1 MDERRETPGVS
12 GVPTMVTVAREAGVS
27 VATVSNA
34 LNNPDR
40 VASDT
45 LTRVREVIDRLGF
58 IRNNAARSLVT
69 RRSDGLGLVVPDLE
83 NSLFVDMAR
92 GAQTSGREL
101 GLNLLVAN
109 SGFSLDSMREDPE
122 HPDQQDQYL
131 DYFAEARV
139 RGLLLSPMRDP
150 RSGMGRIREHIVP
163 IVVLNWDDPEPDWC
177 TVVMDNE
184 QVGRLAIEHLV
195 STGIRRVYFLCPQ
208 APLQPLVDRRRGAFA
223 AAAALGVTVIEV
235 ATDDLWSLDGRVA
248 AGPII
253 DAWTAADG
261 QIALLGVTDAVALGT
276 LEALRS
282 RPHIRVPTDIAV
294 MGMDDNHH
302 ADHSDWI
309 TLTSFD
315 FPGFQMGEQAIRM
328 LADELAAP
336 VGTHVHQRIV
346 LPAEVHPRASTGPA
360 LA

>member
-1 MDERRETPGVS
+1 MTDQLRDAPPS
-12 GVPTMVTVAREAGVS
+12 GVPTMRSVAREAGVS

-40 VASDT
+40 VAAET
-45 LTRVREVIDRLGF
+45 LTRVREVIDRVGF

-69 RRSDGLGLVVPDLE
+69 RRSEGLGLIVPDLE
-83 NSLFVDMAR
+83 NSLFIDMAR
-92 GAQTSGREL
+92 GAQASGRDL
-101 GLNLLVAN
+101 DLTLLIAN
-109 SGFSLDSMREDPE
+109 SGYSLDSAREDPE
-122 HPDQQDQYL
+122 HPDQQDQFL

-150 RSGMGRIREHIVP
+150 RAGMGRIREHIVP
-163 IVVLNWDDPEPDWC
+163 LVVLNWDDPDPDWC

-184 QVGRLAIEHLV
+184 QVGRLAIEHLA
-195 STGIRRVYFLCPQ
+195 STGIRRVYFVCPD
-208 APLQPLVDRRRGAFA
+208 AELQPLVDRRRGVHA
-223 AAAALGVTVIEV
+223 AAETLDVTVIDV
-235 ATDDLWSLDGRVA
+235 PTADLWSLDGRTA
-248 AGPII
+248 AGPIVENWRP
-253 DAWTAADG
+253 DDG
-261 QIALLGVTDAVALGT
+261 QFAILGATDAVALGV

-315 FPGFQMGEQAIRM
+315 FPGFQMGEQAIRL
-328 LADELAAP
+328 LAEELAAP
-336 VGTHVHQRIV
+336 PGTHMHQRVV
-346 LPAEVHPRASTGPA
+346 LPVEVHPRASTGPVRG
-360 LA
+360 

>member
-1 MDERRETPGVS
+1 MRS
-12 GVPTMVTVAREAGVS
+12 VAAEAGVS
-27 VATVSNA
+27 IATVSNV

-45 LTRVREVIDRLGF
+45 LSRVREVINRVGF

-69 RRSDGLGLVVPDLE
+69 RSSDGLGLIVPDLE

-109 SGFSLDSMREDPE
+109 SGFSLDSSREDPE
-122 HPDQQDQYL
+122 HPDQQDQFL

-150 RSGMGRIREHIVP
+150 RSGLGRIRGHVP
-163 IVVLNWDDPEPDWC
+163 MVVLNWDDPEPDWC

-184 QVGRLAIEHLV
+184 QVGRLAIEYLAG
-195 STGIRRVYFLCPQ
+195 TGVRRIYFLCPR
-208 APLQPLVDRRRGAFA
+208 ASLQPLLARRRGVKA
-223 AAAALGVTVIEV
+223 AAAALRIDLIEV
-235 ATDDLWSLDGRVA
+235 STDDLWSLDGRIATAGIVERWSRESEPA
-248 AGPII
+248 AI
-253 DAWTAADG
+253 
-261 QIALLGVTDAVALGT
+261 LGATDAIALGT
-276 LEALRS
+276 LEALRGHS
-282 RPHIRVPTDIAV
+282 EIRVPTDFAV

-315 FPGFQMGEQAIRM
+315 FPGFQMGEHAIRL
-328 LADELAAP
+328 LAEELSSPA
-336 VGTHVHQRIV
+336 HVHQRVV
-346 LPAEVHPRASTGPA
+346 LPVEVHPRESTGRVH
-360 LA
+360 